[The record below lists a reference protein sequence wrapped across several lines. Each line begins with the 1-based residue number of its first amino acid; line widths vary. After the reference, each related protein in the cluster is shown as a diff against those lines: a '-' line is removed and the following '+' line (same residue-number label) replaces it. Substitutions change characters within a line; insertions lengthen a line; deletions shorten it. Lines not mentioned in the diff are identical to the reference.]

1 MSEKVTLQDI
11 VVNTTI
17 KKVTI
22 MKYSRNCKKKSA
34 IMRISHI
41 VRYSGSCENIVTV
54 LKYKVAITRK
64 SGYYKKKVTI
74 VKNNVIITFEFV

>member
-1 MSEKVTLQDI
+1 
-11 VVNTTI
+11 
-17 KKVTI
+17 
-22 MKYSRNCKKKSA
+22 
-34 IMRISHI
+34 MRISHI